1 MCFVIPICVPEMD
14 DSQRV
19 AEAAGDCESEAARR
33 SQRKMEE
40 GARLWCWLVAK
51 SESAAVRS
59 PYAYRYISIKS
70 ETQMIRKPQA
80 RTVCNNRYRRT
91 ARALPVHSTR

>member
-1 MCFVIPICVPEMD
+1 MIHSE
-14 DSQRV
+14 SQKLLGTARV
-19 AEAAGDCESEAARR
+19 KPLDVHSEP
-33 SQRKMEE
+33 MEE